1 MAKRF
6 LWAVLV
12 ASMLALLIGKLN
24 ADECDPDNPHS
35 TCFAVY
41 QPGLCSLLEPWTYWW
56 GFWGCENRTE
66 GLTAETVTYHF
77 LPDGRVLV
85 EIIREYPGGQRSIV
99 IRELKG
105 QDQ

>member
-12 ASMLALLIGKLN
+12 ASMLALLIGRVKAN
-24 ADECDPDNPHS
+24 EASFVIYYPGICD
-35 TCFAVY
+35 V
-41 QPGLCSLLEPWTYWW
+41 LEPYTYWW
-56 GFWGCENRTE
+56 GFWGCEGRTDA
-66 GLTAETVTYHF
+66 TTETVTYHF

-85 EIIREYPGGQRSIV
+85 EIIREYPGGERSTV

-105 QDQ
+105 R